1 MTSRA
6 GLAAGLLLML
16 GIAGAASAAAG
27 ADVVGAWTLSY
38 TTRDGV
44 KLESTLSVKM
54 EGDKLTGTISSARGS
69 VALNE
74 ITVKGD
80 DIAFAII
87 RVGFGDTIR
96 LDYTGK
102 ITGDTMK
109 LTLKVG
115 AREPLEVTA
124 KRIH

>member
-38 TTRDGV
+38 TSKDGV

-74 ITVKGD
+74 ISVKGD
-80 DIAFAII
+80 DIAFAIV